1 MTMSTLLRVLVLLA
15 VTIGAFAADV
25 NGKWT
30 AQIPGREG
38 QTREATFTFKVEGDK
53 LTGSMSG
60 RQGDTP
66 LADGKVTGDT
76 ISFAVET
83 QRGKQ
88 NYTGT
93 IAGDEIKFKQMRQ
106 QGEPREFVAKRA
118 K

>member
-1 MTMSTLLRVLVLLA
+1 MTVA
-15 VTIGAFAADV
+15 AFAADI

-30 AQIPGREG
+30 AQVPGREG

-53 LTGSMSG
+53 LTGSMG
-60 RQGDTP
+60 GGQGDRP
-66 LADGKVTGDT
+66 LVDGKVTGDT
-76 ISFAVET
+76 ITFAVES

-88 NYTGT
+88 TYTGT
-93 IAGDEIKFKQMRQ
+93 VAGDEIKFKQMRQ